1 MIKPKAGY
9 NNQKKRRFKRQREKV
24 KTKRGATHVQAK
36 VGQKGKC
43 LVLEKTMG
51 VVRSKLL
58 K

>member
-43 LVLEKTMG
+43 MVLEKTME
-51 VVRSKLL
+51 
-58 K
+58 